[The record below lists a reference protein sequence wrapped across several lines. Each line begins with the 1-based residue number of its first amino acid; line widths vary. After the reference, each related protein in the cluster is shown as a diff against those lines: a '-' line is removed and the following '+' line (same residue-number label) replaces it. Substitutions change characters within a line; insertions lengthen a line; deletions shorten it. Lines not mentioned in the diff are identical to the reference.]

1 MKHSVLR
8 IMFLCGLMTLALINT
23 VAAQPDQPQI
33 PSTVLTGHSSGV
45 NLLAWSP
52 EGSILASSAGG
63 FRSEDSSVRLWQPDG
78 QALTPLLDHTQ
89 PVTALAWS
97 PYGNTL
103 ATGSFDQTIKL
114 WQSDGTLQTIE
125 SQSGIVFGLAWSP
138 DGKVLASGSVAT
150 PTQNT
155 VQLWDKNGTLLHTM
169 TTQFSGGKFY
179 NLAWSPD
186 GKYVVG
192 GATDYAEW
200 SADGTL
206 VFSHESCAHCPP
218 AWGFTWSP
226 DSQRW
231 AIGNESGLVWVYGA
245 DGKEITQLE
254 SQSNVD
260 VMQWS
265 PDGKWL
271 AGGKNLWQVT
281 DDKFVLKNYVKGD
294 QTLAWS
300 PDGQYLASAAGEHIY
315 IQQPDGKLLATL
327 NGHTGQVNK
336 LAWSPD
342 SKRLASGSDD
352 QTIRLWDTSPLNQ

>member
-1 MKHSVLR
+1 MKHSLLR
-8 IMFLCGLMTLALINT
+8 TVFLGSLIPLAILSQ
-23 VAAQPDQPQI
+23 VAAQSDQQQI
-33 PSTVLTGHSSGV
+33 PSTALTGHSSGV
-45 NLLAWSP
+45 SVLAWSP
-52 EGSILASSAGG
+52 DGSVLASSAGG

-78 QALTPLLDHTQ
+78 QALTPLVDHTQ

-97 PYGNTL
+97 PDGKTL

-114 WQSDGTLQTIE
+114 WQANGAPQTID
-125 SQSGIVFGLAWSP
+125 SKSGIVFGLAWSP
-138 DGKVLASGSVAT
+138 DGKVLASGSIAT

-155 VQLWDKNGTLLHTM
+155 VQLWDNTGKLLHTM
-169 TTQFSGGKFY
+169 TTEFSGGKFY

-186 GKYVVG
+186 GKYLVC

-200 SADGTL
+200 AADGTP

-231 AIGNESGLVWVYGA
+231 AIGNESGLVWVYSL
-245 DGKEITQLE
+245 DGKQVTQLQA
-254 SQSNVD
+254 QSNVD

-271 AGGKNLWQVT
+271 AGGKNLWQVNEDT
-281 DDKFVLKNYVKGD
+281 FVLKNYVKGE

-300 PDGQYLASAAGEHIY
+300 PDGQYLASADGKHIY

-327 NGHTGQVNK
+327 DGHADQVNV

-342 SKRLASGSDD
+342 SKQLASGSED
-352 QTIRLWDTSPLNQ
+352 QTIRLWDISRLSH